1 MTTSNEGLEIPGGRI
16 SGDVDVEHAHVPIL
30 QRGSLHW
37 WEVLLAVISCVAPM
51 AAAVFN
57 TAVMA
62 SYSGASTPLDFF
74 IGAIGLGFLIAPIS
88 YFARRLS
95 SSAGFYTW
103 VTHGL
108 GPDLGFLTG
117 WLVFGAYAIFEA
129 ASQAAFGGL
138 MDANLSTFF
147 GITILNGYGWVVYA
161 LISVIIVG
169 ILGYLGVQN
178 SMRIMAIFSCLEI
191 LGLLVFNLVVT
202 IRGGKSGQDFVH
214 TFTPAG
220 ANASVIHGIAPGGL
234 IGIGI
239 ALTLVIFSN
248 IGFESAAG
256 YGEESQH
263 PHRTIP
269 LTMICVLAVTAIIY
283 IWTAYSQTIGVGA
296 SNAGSILGNVAQ
308 APGPFYGLAQT
319 YIGPWFEITIGILLT
334 TSTWASC
341 LAFHNVAARYL
352 FGMARE
358 DQIPFFSKDLASVHP
373 RTKSPWVASNVQTV
387 ISLLF
392 IIFLTFVVT
401 KTLKDGTAVY
411 QLGLAGGDYTPA
423 GGIGTYSWLATIGT
437 MTLIVIYILTALA
450 APIYAR
456 RRERELGVH
465 EFNWFTHLMAP
476 ILGIL
481 VMLLP
486 LLSLFLPFFGL
497 GSVLTSIGFAPSPF
511 PVNILPAFFFIWL
524 ILGIISLVGY
534 IRPSPERYSRIGH
547 FVDSDA
553 GSPGDTNP
561 QEKSTHEQKHDAPP
575 IEEQDD
581 QKKEAPL
588 E

>member
-1 MTTSNEGLEIPGGRI
+1 MATSDEGLEMPKGGI
-16 SGDVDVEHAHVPIL
+16 SGDIDVEQAHVPTL
-30 QRGSLHW
+30 QKGSLSL
-37 WEVLLAVISCVAPM
+37 WEVLLAVVSCVAPM

-62 SYSGASTPLDFF
+62 SYSGASTPLDFL
-74 IGAIGLGFLIAPIS
+74 IGAIGLGFLIAPIA
-88 YFARRLS
+88 YFSRRLS

-147 GITILNGYGWVVYA
+147 GISLLNGYGWVVYA
-161 LISVIIVG
+161 LISIIIVS

-178 SMRIMAIFSCLEI
+178 SIRVMAIFSCLEI

-202 IRGGKSGQDFVH
+202 IQGGKAGQDFVH

-220 ANASVIHGIAPGGL
+220 ANTSMVHGIAPGGL

-239 ALTLVIFSN
+239 ALTLVVFSN

-256 YGEESQH
+256 YGEESRH

-269 LTMICVLAVTAIIY
+269 LTMIAVLAVTAIIY
-283 IWTAYSQTIGVGA
+283 IWTAYAQTIGVGVA
-296 SNAGSILGNVAQ
+296 NAGSILGNVTQ

-319 YIGPWFEITIGILLT
+319 HVGTWFEITIGILLT
-334 TSTWASC
+334 TSTWSSC

-352 FGMARE
+352 FGIARE
-358 DQIPFFSKDLASVHP
+358 DQIPFLSKSLSSVHP
-373 RTKSPWVASNVQTV
+373 RTKSPWVASIVQTV
-387 ISLLF
+387 ISLAF
-392 IIFLTFVVT
+392 IVFLTIVIT

-411 QLGLAGGDYTPA
+411 QLGLAGGGYTPA

-437 MTLIVIYILTALA
+437 MTLIVIYILTAIA
-450 APIYAR
+450 APCYAR
-456 RRERELGVH
+456 RRERTLEIR
-465 EFNWFTHLMAP
+465 EFNWFTHLVAP
-476 ILGIL
+476 LLGII

-497 GSVLTSIGFAPSPF
+497 GGVLTSIGFAPSPF

-524 ILGIISLVGY
+524 MLGIASLFGY
-534 IRPSPERYSRIGH
+534 IRPSPERYQRIGH
-547 FVDSDA
+547 MVDIDEESA
-553 GSPGDTNP
+553 YQSVTA
-561 QEKSTHEQKHDAPP
+561 EKAVSTE
-575 IEEQDD
+575 
-581 QKKEAPL
+581 
-588 E
+588 

>member
-1 MTTSNEGLEIPGGRI
+1 MTTSNEGLGIPEGGT
-16 SGDVDVEHAHVPIL
+16 SEDVDVEQAHVPTL
-30 QRGSLHW
+30 QRGSLSL

-62 SYSGASTPLDFF
+62 SYSGASTPLDFL
-74 IGAIGLGFLIAPIS
+74 IGAIGLGFLIAPIA
-88 YFARRLS
+88 YFSRRLS

-147 GITILNGYGWVVYA
+147 GISILNGYGWVAYA

-178 SMRIMAIFSCLEI
+178 SIRIMAVFSCLEI
-191 LGLLVFNLVVT
+191 LGLLVFNLIVT
-202 IRGGKSGQDFVH
+202 IHGGKSGQDFVH

-220 ANASVIHGIAPGGL
+220 ADTSVVHAIAPGGL

-239 ALTLVIFSN
+239 ALTLVVFSN

-256 YGEESQH
+256 YGEESQQ

-269 LTMICVLAVTAIIY
+269 LTMICVLAVTAVIY
-283 IWTAYSQTIGVGA
+283 IWTAYAQTIGVGV

-308 APGPFYGLAQT
+308 APGPFYGLAQAH
-319 YIGPWFEITIGILLT
+319 IGTWFEITMGILLT

-358 DQIPFFSKDLASVHP
+358 DQIPFFSSNLARVHP
-373 RTKSPWVASNVQTV
+373 RTKSPWVASTVQTV

-392 IIFLTFVVT
+392 IVFLIFVIT

-411 QLGLAGGDYTPA
+411 QLGLAGGGYTPA

-437 MTLIVIYILTALA
+437 MILIVIYILTAIA
-450 APIYAR
+450 APLYAQR
-456 RRERELGVH
+456 RTRELGVR
-465 EFNWFTHLMAP
+465 EFNWFTHLVAP
-476 ILGIL
+476 ILGII

-497 GSVLTSIGFAPSPF
+497 GGVLTSIGFAPSPF

-524 ILGIISLVGY
+524 ILGIASLFGY
-534 IRPSPERYSRIGH
+534 IRPSPQRYQRIGH
-547 FVDSDA
+547 VVSFDE
-553 GSPGDTNP
+553 GS
-561 QEKSTHEQKHDAPP
+561 SHEQHAH
-575 IEEQDD
+575 E
-581 QKKEAPL
+581 KEFPA